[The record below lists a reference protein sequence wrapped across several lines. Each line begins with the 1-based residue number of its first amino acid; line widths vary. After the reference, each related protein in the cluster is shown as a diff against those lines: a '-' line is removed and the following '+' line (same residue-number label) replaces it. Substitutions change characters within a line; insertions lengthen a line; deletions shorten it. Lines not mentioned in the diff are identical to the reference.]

1 MTRLLGVV
9 VALLLAS
16 AAYGDDAGTDDMATP
31 EDASISLTEDASATM
46 PDMAHRPNAAKAS
59 LPGCAI
65 GTIGGGGSAGATG
78 AGLVLSALL
87 VLALRPRVVRVR
99 RTARRRR

>member
-1 MTRLLGVV
+1 MRT
-9 VALLLAS
+9 ALLLA
-16 AAYGDDAGTDDMATP
+16 AALLAGGCLSFDTDGKVFACNPDTGEDCGDETTGTTATT
-31 EDASISLTEDASATM
+31 SLTT
-46 PDMAHRPNAAKAS
+46 
-59 LPGCAI
+59 GGI